1 MSLTE
6 LDDGLVRR
14 MAMGAVFSDFGGK
27 IHSVGFHRTDDLLVT
42 SSEDDSLRLFDIAN
56 AKQLKITYHKKHGTD
71 RVCFTHHPSSLICS
85 SRYNLEST
93 GESLRYLSMY
103 DNRILRYFKGH
114 KDRSAYNLWNC
125 EFGFY

>member
-56 AKQLKITYHKKHGTD
+56 AKSVLPS
-71 RVCFTHHPSSLICS
+71 CF
-85 SRYNLEST
+85 
-93 GESLRYLSMY
+93 
-103 DNRILRYFKGH
+103 
-114 KDRSAYNLWNC
+114 
-125 EFGFY
+125 